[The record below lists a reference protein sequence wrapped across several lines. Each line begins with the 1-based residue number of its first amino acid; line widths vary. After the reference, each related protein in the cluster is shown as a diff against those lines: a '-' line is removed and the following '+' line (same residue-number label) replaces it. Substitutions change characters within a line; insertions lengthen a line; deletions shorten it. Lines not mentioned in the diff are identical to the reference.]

1 MKTELITEIDQ
12 EPIRSC
18 FMAIVL
24 YQYRDKKGVER
35 ERERSDRSEREK

>member
-24 YQYRDKKGVER
+24 YQYRDKKRV